1 VTKEKIVLGAGLV
14 ALALVA
20 ASILVLYG
28 VSPSRVGTPDQGQA
42 VRPPESVIAPPP
54 QQVLPTP
61 QQVQQAKSET
71 TKFENT
77 ISASGTGVAQANPDR
92 VLVSLAISQEAK
104 TAQAATDSAATI
116 FSKLLTALAA
126 EGISRNDVQTNSI
139 NLSPIYFYPRDQ
151 PPQISGYRLDHSIS
165 VTIKS
170 QDTAQL
176 GKQAGK
182 VIDVATAAGVTRI
195 NAVSFAAGDESIK
208 VLRTQALK
216 AAIEDA
222 KDKANTMANALGVK
236 IVGVSSVSESV
247 FIPVAKQVFRGEVAA
262 PAPAAVPTEL
272 VPGEF
277 RVTVNVHVVYGI
289 SG

>member
-1 VTKEKIVLGAGLV
+1 MTKEKIVLGAGLA

-28 VSPSRVGTPDQGQA
+28 MSPSLVGAPDQGL
-42 VRPPESVIAPPP
+42 VTRPPETPIAPPP
-54 QQVLPTP
+54 QQVLPAP
-61 QQVQQAKSET
+61 QQVQQTKSET

-77 ISASGTGVAQANPDR
+77 ISVSGTGVAKANPDR
-92 VLVSLAISQEAK
+92 VLVALAISEEAK
-104 TAQAATDSAATI
+104 TAQLATESAATI
-116 FSKLLTALAA
+116 FNKLLATLAA

-139 NLSPIYFYPRDQ
+139 NLNPVYFYPERA
-151 PPQISGYRLDHSIS
+151 PPVITGYRLDHSIT

-170 QDTAQL
+170 QDTTQL

-182 VIDVATAAGVTRI
+182 VIDVAIAAGVTRI
-195 NAVSFAAGDESIK
+195 NGISFAAGDESIK

-262 PAPAAVPTEL
+262 PAPAAPPTEL

-277 RVTVNVHVVYGI
+277 QVTVNVYVVYGI

>member
-1 VTKEKIVLGAGLV
+1 MTKEKIVLGAGLA

-28 VSPSRVGTPDQGQA
+28 MSPSRVGAPDQGL
-42 VRPPESVIAPPP
+42 VTRPPETPIAPPP
-54 QQVLPTP
+54 QQVLPAP
-61 QQVQQAKSET
+61 QQVQQAKPE

-77 ISASGTGVAQANPDR
+77 ISVSGTGVAKANPDR
-92 VLVSLAISQEAK
+92 VLVSLAVSEEAK
-104 TAQAATDSAATI
+104 TAQAATESAATI
-116 FSKLLTALAA
+116 FNKLLTALAA
-126 EGISRNDVQTNSI
+126 EGIARNDVQTNSI
-139 NLSPIYFYPRDQ
+139 NLNPVYFYPERGH
-151 PPQISGYRLDHSIS
+151 PVITGYRLDHSIT

-170 QDTAQL
+170 QDTTQL

-182 VIDVATAAGVTRI
+182 VIDVTIAAGVTRI
-195 NAVSFAAGDESIK
+195 NGISFAAGDESIK

-222 KDKANTMANALGVK
+222 KDKANTMATTLGVK

-262 PAPAAVPTEL
+262 PAPAAPPTEL

-277 RVTVNVHVVYGI
+277 QVTVNVHVVYGI